1 MRIAF
6 DLRRIG
12 NLGVGRYMACL
23 VNAITREAPQHQYS
37 FIMTPGTQHLLSC
50 VSRGQVICSSAPYYS
65 VAEQFALPMILK
77 KYRIDLLHALHF
89 VVPLVK
95 VCPTIVT
102 LHDAIHFVYP
112 QDLPSR
118 LGRVYSRAMMK
129 AAARSADR
137 ILTVSEYSKSD
148 IVRYLDVNPGKI
160 TVTYA
165 PLDERFH
172 KVRNEAPLLRI
183 RRRLGITG
191 DFLLYTGIFRERKNH
206 LGLLNAFAILLAGG
220 VRVQLVIAGNLGA
233 GEKSLRDRAVELGIE
248 KPVVFAGFVSEED
261 LPSLYTAAKTYVC
274 PSLYEG
280 FGQTLIEAMACGTP
294 VVSHNG
300 TSLPEVCGDAALL
313 ADVHDADKFAG
324 QIRRSIEDADA
335 RHILIEKGHKNA
347 ARFDACRTA
356 QRTLRAYSEAL
367 GGRL

>member
-12 NLGVGRYMACL
+12 NPGVGRYMACL
-23 VNAITREAPQHQYS
+23 VNAITQEAPQHQYF
-37 FIMTPGTQHLLSC
+37 FIMTPGTQHRLRS
-50 VSRGQVICSSAPYYS
+50 VSRGRVILLSAPYYS
-65 VAEQFALPMILK
+65 IAEQFALPTILK
-77 KYRIDLLHALHF
+77 EYRIDLLHALHF
-89 VVPLVK
+89 VVPLIK
-95 VCPTIVT
+95 VCPTVVT

-118 LGRVYSRAMMK
+118 MGGLYAKAMMK
-129 AAARSADR
+129 AAAHIADR

-148 IVRYLDVNPGKI
+148 IVRYLHVNPSKI
-160 TVTYA
+160 TVTYS

-172 KVRNEAPLLRI
+172 TVRNKAPLLRI
-183 RRRLGITG
+183 RQRLGITG
-191 DFLLYTGIFRERKNH
+191 DFLLYTGIFKERKNH
-206 LGLLNAFAILLAGG
+206 LGLLNTFATLLAGG
-220 VRVQLVIAGNLGA
+220 VRAQLVIAGKLGE
-233 GEKSLRDRAVELGIE
+233 GEKTLRDRAVELGIE
-248 KPVVFAGFVSEED
+248 KPVVFAGFVPEED

-313 ADVHDADKFAG
+313 ADVNNASEFAG

-356 QRTLRAYSEAL
+356 QRTLQVYSEAL
-367 GGRL
+367 RERI